1 MRGFLLI
8 MVLAG
13 MAYFLFLKKEDVE
26 RFDLDEAENK
36 VEQIEAEVERA
47 VQEAQDKLDAAL
59 EDN

>member
-1 MRGFLLI
+1 MRGFFLI

-47 VQEAQDKLDAAL
+47 MQEAQDKLDAAL